1 MRYLVLLVVL
11 LAAVAAFWLAWRWR
25 GGMVPRLGLVLAGL
39 AVIVAGVWTLKP
51 QGLPRHDAGAD
62 VQALYD
68 TKRQLPQGPL
78 KVFHLGHSLV
88 GRDMP
93 AMLAQMAGHDY
104 NLQLGWGTA
113 LGEHWQG
120 RQSINGFDQE
130 NATPRYRDAHEAL
143 KSGEYDAFVMTE
155 MVKLKDA
162 LLYKDST
169 ASAANWAAEAISANP
184 ATQVFLYESW
194 HALDD
199 QPEWLGRFPGDLDQ
213 MWSQI
218 LWSASRATEKVNGKP
233 VWLIPAGQ
241 VMAAVV
247 AEAEAQGIAEL
258 THREQLFGRNPDG
271 SLDPIHPNDLGVYLV
286 ALTHYATL
294 YGKSPVGLPN
304 QLQRADGT
312 EADAPSPELAARMQQ
327 ITWDVVRAQRLTGL

>member
-1 MRYLVLLVVL
+1 ML
-11 LAAVAAFWLAWRWR
+11 
-25 GGMVPRLGLVLAGL
+25 PRTGLVLAGL
-39 AVIVAGVWTLKP
+39 AVMAAGAWSLKP
-51 QGLPRHDAGAD
+51 KGLPSHDDGAD

-68 TKRQLPQGPL
+68 TGRALPQAPL

-120 RQSINGFDQE
+120 RQAINGFDQE

-155 MVKLKDA
+155 MVRLKDA
-162 LLYKDST
+162 LLYKDSV
-169 ASAANWAAEAISANP
+169 ASARKWAAEAVAGNP
-184 ATQVFLYESW
+184 DIQVFLYESW

-199 QPEWLGRFPGDLDQ
+199 QPEWLSRLPTDLDA

-218 LWSASRATEKVNGKP
+218 LWPASRETAKATGRP

-247 AEAEAQGIAEL
+247 TEAEGKGIAEL
-258 THREQLFGRNPDG
+258 TNREQLFNRNADG
-271 SLDPIHPNDLGVYLV
+271 SLDTIHINDLGVYLV
-286 ALTHYATL
+286 ALTHYAAL

-304 QLQRADGT
+304 QLIRADGT
-312 EADAPSPELAARMQQ
+312 SATAPSPELAHRMQE
-327 ITWDVVRAQRLTGL
+327 IVWDVVQRQKLTGL